1 MRKIKIWQWIVLILA
16 ILCTLV
22 IMFFYTHW
30 FSYKLAARHFDEQI
44 SYPIYAS
51 VLLLIPTIILWI
63 RAIRKKSN
71 PFWAILVSILFAG
84 AILCI
89 FGGFNGRC
97 VYCAWPPDR
106 VYQWLHTQ
114 FYGHPLEC
122 TW

>member
-1 MRKIKIWQWIVLILA
+1 
-16 ILCTLV
+16 
-22 IMFFYTHW
+22 MFFYTHW

-44 SYPIYAS
+44 SYPICAS

-106 VYQWLHTQ
+106 VYQWLHTLK
-114 FYGHPLEC
+114 YGHPLEC